1 MPTQRVIAV
10 SNLLRTPPTSYVLL
24 LPRMLVRM
32 LDLNVLHLFL
42 AARVTPRD

>member
-1 MPTQRVIAV
+1 MPTQRVIVV

-24 LPRMLVRM
+24 LPRMPVRM
-32 LDLNVLHLFL
+32 LDLNVLRLFL